1 MQSIQIYRLNTIVY
15 MKLAQK
21 NKKKSV
27 LKHWTTSGLQLRN
40 ANRQTPVFERCA
52 CPQAMLEVTDGW
64 YCLPCKPDTAL
75 QDLIGRKKLAVGQ
88 KIVTTGAELAG
99 SQESCSPL
107 EVSVFVL
114 FVVSVFVLFMVSV
127 YILFMVSVF
136 ILFMVSVFVLFMVSV
151 FCSWSVSLFY
161 SWSVCSF
168 SSWSVS
174 LFYS

>member
-1 MQSIQIYRLNTIVY
+1 M
-15 MKLAQK
+15 
-21 NKKKSV
+21 
-27 LKHWTTSGLQLRN
+27 RN

-127 YILFMVSVF
+127 FVLFMVSVYCVCFVHGQCVHFVHGQCVHFVYGQCLCVVHGQCVLFMVSVF
-136 ILFMVSVFVLFMVSV
+136 ILFMVSVFV
-151 FCSWSVSLFY
+151 
-161 SWSVCSF
+161 
-168 SSWSVS
+168 
-174 LFYS
+174 